1 MTNFEM
7 IDPFF
12 FLFSFFFLHNRATFD
27 FIDAERSGLARFGS
41 ASLSAIERQPRDTG
55 DIDYLSFGQY

>member
-1 MTNFEM
+1 M

-12 FLFSFFFLHNRATFD
+12 FLFSFLFTPQNRATFD
-27 FIDAERSGLARFGS
+27 FIDAERFGLARFGS
-41 ASLSAIERQPRDTG
+41 ASLSAIERQPRDPG